1 MIKKLIKNIIFNLVA
16 RLSKTKIGGFFFEL
30 IVSSLMSQT
39 QAVTYQGV
47 SLKFLIPNN
56 LNKFRV
62 DTFASK
68 EPETLEWIQKIP
80 SESILW
86 DIGANIGLYSC
97 FAAAKSRCRVYAFE
111 PSIFNVELLGRNV
124 ALNGLSDQVTIVPL
138 PIAGKTGAD
147 VLRMTNTYWGGA
159 LSTFGESFGYDGQS
173 IKSIFAYSTLGI
185 SIDDAISRLNI
196 PKPDY
201 IKLDV
206 DGIEHLI
213 LMGGDVTLQSIQG
226 ILLEVNENFHEQ
238 FKSASSLLL
247 KAGLEQKE
255 KHRWEGSINSN
266 FENTY
271 NQIWVRS
278 RKVVST

>member
-1 MIKKLIKNIIFNLVA
+1 MIKIFIKNIIFNLVTHLA
-16 RLSKTKIGGFFFEL
+16 RTKIGSYLFES

-39 QAVTYQGV
+39 QAVIYHGV
-47 SLKFLIPNN
+47 SLKFLIPNT
-56 LNKFRV
+56 LNKFRA
-62 DTFASK
+62 DSFASK

-80 SESILW
+80 PQSILW

-124 ALNGLSDQVTIVPL
+124 ALNELSDHITIVPL
-138 PIAGKTGAD
+138 PIARSTGAD
-147 VLRMTNTYWGGA
+147 VLRMTSTDWGGA
-159 LSTFGESFGYDGQS
+159 LSTFGESFGYDGKS

-185 SIDDAISRLNI
+185 SIDDAIARLSI

-213 LMGGDVTLQSIQG
+213 LMGGELTLQSIQG
-226 ILLEVNENFHEQ
+226 ILIEVNENFNEQ
-238 FKSASSLLL
+238 FKTVSALLVS
-247 KAGLEQKE
+247 AGLELQE
-255 KHRWEGSINSN
+255 KHRWAGSINSD

-278 RKVVST
+278 HKFVST